1 MRGGIIAAGHGE
13 RLAAAGLGIPK
24 PLVTVAGRTLIE
36 RAIDGLRAAGVT
48 RVACIV
54 NEESAAV
61 AAYCRERV
69 RDVALTFVVRTTP
82 SSMES
87 LFVIAALLHDPGS
100 NDPFLVTTVDTVVA
114 PTAVTDFARAAIR
127 REDAD
132 GVLALTTFVDDEKPL
147 HAACAADGRI
157 VGLGPAAG
165 TSPTVTAG
173 FYMVRPTILAEVAA
187 ARAARFTAL
196 RQFLGHLLASGYRL
210 YGERVP
216 KCVDVDR
223 VEDLA
228 AAEAFVRGGY
238 AG

>member
-1 MRGGIIAAGHGE
+1 MTGGIIAAGHGE
-13 RLAAAGLGIPK
+13 RLVAAGLGVPK

-36 RAIDGLRAAGVT
+36 RALDGLRAAGAI

-54 NEESAAV
+54 NADSAAV

-69 RDVALTFVVRTTP
+69 TDLPLTFVVRTTP

-87 LFVIAALLHDPGS
+87 LFVIAPLLHEPGS
-100 NDPFLVTTVDTVVA
+100 NEPFLVTTVDTIVA
-114 PTAVTDFARAAIR
+114 PSAVRDFARSALR
-127 REDAD
+127 RHDAD

-147 HAACAADGRI
+147 RAACAADGRL
-157 VGLGPAAG
+157 VALGPDAD

-173 FYMVRPTILAEVAA
+173 FYVLRPTILAEVAA

-196 RQFLGHLLASGYRL
+196 RQFLGHLLARGYRL

-223 VEDLA
+223 PEDLA

-238 AG
+238 VG